1 MEKSAI
7 FHQSNSHLLQN
18 AIGEIERLG
27 AAMNKPILLGKP
39 YRRHVL
45 YVGKYEPKD
54 TFLKLP
60 SVGERDDQ
68 TKNAMG
74 LLFQQ
79 SGDRIQKKEA
89 TKIHECVSFGMEA
102 DSLVYSLAAPIF
114 NFERWLSGAI
124 MVMDFNQQRGK
135 LGDKCRE
142 LELCA
147 RKISLKMGFS
157 SW

>member
-1 MEKSAI
+1 MR
-7 FHQSNSHLLQN
+7 F
-18 AIGEIERLG
+18 
-27 AAMNKPILLGKP
+27 
-39 YRRHVL
+39 
-45 YVGKYEPKD
+45 

-114 NFERWLSGAI
+114 NFERRLSGAI

-135 LGDKCRE
+135 LGDECRE